1 MQQKNNIYKTERFG
15 FIAGIIIPIFVILG
29 FYFYRNYENLSSFIN
44 SLMSMGIIS
53 KLVSLC
59 VVPNL
64 LLFFLFM
71 WKNNLRPARG
81 VIGATFIY
89 ALLVLAM
96 KLFIESGTM

>member
-1 MQQKNNIYKTERFG
+1 MRKKSNLYNTERFG
-15 FIAGIIIPIFVILG
+15 FIAGLIIPIFVILG
-29 FYFYRNYENLSSFIN
+29 FYFYRNSESISTFID
-44 SLMSMGIIS
+44 SLMSVGIIS

-89 ALLVLAM
+89 ALIVLSL
-96 KLFIESGTM
+96 KLFLEGSTI